1 MSYIIEPMPLIS
13 FLEESKLRLPRF
25 QRRATWDKK
34 QNFELA
40 VSVFQDYPVGV
51 VIVNQEKDVAWLLD
65 GRQRRNALILMR
77 NNPVQLYEWAKN
89 YIGFK
94 STADPLEIKS
104 LYWSKVDRY
113 LESDESELDNDIN
126 NNSEEYD
133 NKNENVEE
141 GAEEISFDKNKQKDG
156 LTTLLELILMVHQN
170 KPSGSRW
177 EKLFDFSKFFS
188 QLKYAPRKN
197 DYKIDPQVLRKFI
210 LELLKAYEQENEGNC
225 TEDFFVEY
233 YLDNF
238 PLKEDGRNH
247 STTANESKFR
257 DQVSKTWDDIRE
269 SMDIIERSEKVFADA
284 RIGVI
289 RLSNAAPLDAQN
301 IFSRINRGG
310 TQLKAEELLSAKPY
324 WNKGVDVKDLEVAEK
339 IKILYKNLGIA
350 VPEPFVRWDIAAT
363 LISRMSKSNFVFSP
377 SQNTHEGNDVNM
389 DEISLGFKL
398 LSAIYVQGISKRH
411 IGNLEM
417 KDSIQWT
424 YDIDRLVDDVN
435 NIFKILLNDSFFR
448 FYGSWKMPMNA
459 LLGNAVALEFITIM
473 YMDWKEKGKFYGTA
487 GSLAD
492 GFKRD
497 ARILFDRL
505 IFEYVTK
512 TWRGSSDSKMAN
524 DIRNWKNRLSPVA
537 ESEWV
542 NFISGACQGAYN
554 GQQMT
559 AKLLRPVLYYY
570 YVINQ
575 YSPQL
580 IEGESFDVDHIIPQ
594 ELFRDNSLV
603 PIIMKDSL
611 INLGLLPKRDNIS
624 KGAKRLKEVSNSW
637 LRESISNYEGIKEE
651 DFDKYSDVTHIEDLK
666 NQRMHLFFETFGEKR
681 KAMLIN

>member
-13 FLEESKLRLPRF
+13 FLEENKLRLPRF

-65 GRQRRNALILMR
+65 GRQRRNALTLMR

-89 YIGFK
+89 YIKFK

-113 LESDESELDNDIN
+113 LESDESEVDNDIN
-126 NNSEEYD
+126 DDFGSCNNRNESSEED
-133 NKNENVEE
+133 I
-141 GAEEISFDKNKQKDG
+141 EEISFDKNKQKDG

-197 DYKIDPQVLRKFI
+197 DYKIDPQILRKFI
-210 LELLKAYEQENEGNC
+210 LELLKASEQENEGSC

-238 PLKEDGRNH
+238 PLKEDGQNH
-247 STTANESKFR
+247 STASNESKFKN
-257 DQVSKTWDDIRE
+257 QVNKTWDDIRE

-350 VPEPFVRWDIAAT
+350 VSEPFVRWDIAAT
-363 LISRMSKSNFVFSP
+363 LISRMSKSNFIFSP
-377 SQNTHEGNDVNM
+377 SQNTCEGNEVNM

-411 IGNLEM
+411 IGNIEM

-424 YDIDRLVDDVN
+424 YDIDRLVDDLN
-435 NIFKILLNDSFFR
+435 NIFKILLSDSFFR
-448 FYGSWKMPMNA
+448 FYGSWKISMNT

-473 YMDWKEKGKFYGTA
+473 YMD
-487 GSLAD
+487 
-492 GFKRD
+492 
-497 ARILFDRL
+497 
-505 IFEYVTK
+505 
-512 TWRGSSDSKMAN
+512 
-524 DIRNWKNRLSPVA
+524 
-537 ESEWV
+537 
-542 NFISGACQGAYN
+542 
-554 GQQMT
+554 
-559 AKLLRPVLYYY
+559 
-570 YVINQ
+570 
-575 YSPQL
+575 
-580 IEGESFDVDHIIPQ
+580 
-594 ELFRDNSLV
+594 
-603 PIIMKDSL
+603 
-611 INLGLLPKRDNIS
+611 
-624 KGAKRLKEVSNSW
+624 
-637 LRESISNYEGIKEE
+637 
-651 DFDKYSDVTHIEDLK
+651 
-666 NQRMHLFFETFGEKR
+666 
-681 KAMLIN
+681 

>member
-51 VIVNQEKDVAWLLD
+51 VIVNQEKNVSWLLD

-94 STADPLEIKS
+94 NTADPLEIKT
-104 LYWSKVDRY
+104 LYWNKVDRY
-113 LESDESELDNDIN
+113 LEADESELDTDTNDD
-126 NNSEEYD
+126 SERYAEEI
-133 NKNENVEE
+133 ENDKENM
-141 GAEEISFDKNKQKDG
+141 EEISFDKNKQKDG

-170 KPSGSRW
+170 KTSGSRW
-177 EKLFDFSKFFS
+177 EKLFDFRKFFS

-197 DYKIDPQVLRKFI
+197 DNKIDPQILRKFI
-210 LELLKAYEQENEGNC
+210 LELLKACESESEGQC

-238 PLKEDGRNH
+238 SLREDERNH
-247 STTANESKFR
+247 STASSESKFR
-257 DQVSKTWDDIRE
+257 DQVNKTWSDIQN
-269 SMDIIERSEKVFADA
+269 SMNIIERSEKVFADA

-324 WNKGVDVKDLEVAEK
+324 WNKGVDVKDFEIAER
-339 IKILYKNLGIA
+339 IKVLYKNLGIA

-363 LISRMSKSNFVFSP
+363 LISRLPRSNFVFSP
-377 SQNTHEGNDVNM
+377 SQNTHEGNEVNM

-398 LSAIYVQGISKRH
+398 LSAIYVKGISKRH
-411 IGNLEM
+411 IGNLEI
-417 KDSIQWT
+417 KDSIRWP
-424 YDIDRLVDDVN
+424 YDIDRLVDDLN
-435 NIFKILLNDSFFR
+435 KIFGILLTDSFFR
-448 FYGSWKMPMNA
+448 FYESWKMPMNA

-473 YMDWKEKGKFYGTA
+473 YMNWEEKEKFYVTT

-524 DIRNWKNRLSPVA
+524 DLRNWKNRLTPIA
-537 ESEWV
+537 ENEWE
-542 NFISGACQGAYN
+542 NFIKGACHGTYN

-570 YVINQ
+570 YVLNRC
-575 YSPQL
+575 SPQL

-594 ELFRDNSLV
+594 ELFKDNSLA
-603 PIIMKDSL
+603 PTIMKDSL

-624 KGAKRLKEVSNSW
+624 KGSKRLKEVASPW
-637 LRESISNYEGIKEE
+637 LRESISIYEGIEDE
-651 DFDKYSDVTHIEDLK
+651 DFEKYSDITHIEDLK
-666 NQRMHLFFETFGEKR
+666 EQRMNLFVKTFGEKR
-681 KAMLIN
+681 KTMLIN

>member
-51 VIVNQEKDVAWLLD
+51 VIVNQEKDIAWLLD

-104 LYWSKVDRY
+104 LYWSKVDKY
-113 LESDESELDNDIN
+113 LESDESELENDMSVD
-126 NNSEEYD
+126 SEGYD
-133 NKNENVEE
+133 NKVEDTE
-141 GAEEISFDKNKQKDG
+141 ESIEEISFDKNKQKDG
-156 LTTLLELILMVHQN
+156 LTTLLDLILMVHQI
-170 KPSGSRW
+170 KRSVSRW
-177 EKLFDFSKFFS
+177 EKLFDFSDFFS
-188 QLKYAPRKN
+188 QLKYAPRRN
-197 DYKIDPQVLRKFI
+197 EYKIDPQILRKFI

-247 STTANESKFR
+247 STVTNESKFR
-257 DQVSKTWDDIRE
+257 DLVSKTWNDIRD
-269 SMDIIERSEKVFADA
+269 SMDVIERSEKVFADA

-324 WNKGVDVKDLEVAEK
+324 WNKRVDVKDPEVVEK
-339 IKILYKNLGIA
+339 IKILYGNLGIA

-377 SQNTHEGNDVNM
+377 SQNTYEGNEVNM

-417 KDSIQWT
+417 KDSIRWT
-424 YDIDRLVDDVN
+424 YDIDRLVEDLN
-435 NIFKILLNDSFFR
+435 NIFKILLTDSFFR

-459 LLGNAVALEFITIM
+459 LLGNTVALEFITIM
-473 YMDWKEKGKFYGTA
+473 YMNWEEKGKFYGTV

-492 GFKRD
+492 GFKRE

-524 DIRNWKNRLSPVA
+524 DIKNWKNRLNPVTDN
-537 ESEWV
+537 EWE
-542 NFISGACQGAYN
+542 NFIKGACQGIYN

-575 YSPQL
+575 CSPQL

-594 ELFRDNSLV
+594 ELFRDNSLA
-603 PIIMKDSL
+603 PMIMKDSL

-624 KGAKRLKEVSNSW
+624 KGSKRLNEVSNSW
-637 LRESISNYEGIKEE
+637 LRESISVYEGIKEE
-651 DFDKYSDVTHIEDLK
+651 DFDKYSDVTHIEELQDHRIK
-666 NQRMHLFFETFGEKR
+666 LFVETFGEKR
-681 KAMLIN
+681 RTTLIN